1 MSPYPEIGRTP
12 KQTAQI
18 LFEIYHQSFGGKPKG
33 RFRTSRNNFRRLANL
48 PVIEDSYLHE
58 LSLWLRN
65 HGLIFINLDNAFCI
79 FPESSAQS
87 FRRLPETIIAT
98 YTSSDVPIGG
108 EGDVKAYKK
117 GQDQAWR
124 RMADLDPGEV
134 CGRIAATYQEESNQY
149 QFQFFGHDI
158 FVSIDDREIY
168 GYTPEAELL
177 LQRLKSYSTLP
188 VLYYLLEGRDTPPSD
203 NYLKPKDLLPGSLHA
218 NERHVLPLNDVARK
232 YGRDVEAFLEKG
244 RQFGGEKFTYGDAS
258 LRLRPFPNIP
268 AVIILW
274 EADDEFPARVDV
286 LMDANC
292 KSQLPQDVI
301 WMVAK
306 ICLLITLLDVDG

>member
-1 MSPYPEIGRTP
+1 MSLYPEIGRTP
-12 KQTAQI
+12 QQTAQI
-18 LFEIYHQSFGGKPKG
+18 LFEIYHQTFGGKPKG

-58 LSLWLRN
+58 LSLWLRTY
-65 HGLIFINLDNAFCI
+65 GLIFINLDNAFCI
-79 FPESSAQS
+79 FPESSTQS
-87 FRRLPETIIAT
+87 FRRLPEAIIAR
-98 YTSSDVPIGG
+98 YAAPAGPIGG
-108 EGDVKAYKK
+108 EADVKPDKK
-117 GQDQAWR
+117 GEDQAWR
-124 RMADLDPGEV
+124 RVAELDPREV
-134 CGRIAATYQEESNQY
+134 CGRIEATFQEESNQY
-149 QFQFFGHDI
+149 QLQFFGHDA
-158 FVSIDDREIY
+158 FVSVDDRELY

-188 VLYYLLEGRDTPPSD
+188 VLYYLLQGRRIPPSD
-203 NYLKPKDLLPGSLHA
+203 NYVKPKDLLPGSLHA
-218 NERHVLPLNDVARK
+218 NERHILPLNDVARR

-258 LRLRPFPNIP
+258 VRLRPFPNIP

-292 KSQLPQDVI
+292 KAQLPQDVI

-306 ICLLITLLDVDG
+306 ICLLLMLLDGDK